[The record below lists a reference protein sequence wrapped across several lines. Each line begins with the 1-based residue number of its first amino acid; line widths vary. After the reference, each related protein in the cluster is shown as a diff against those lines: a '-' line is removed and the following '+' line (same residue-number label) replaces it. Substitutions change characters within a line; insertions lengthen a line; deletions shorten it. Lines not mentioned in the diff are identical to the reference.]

1 MMNLLEFLG
10 NWDLKTQID
19 VETNKEIVYSGLI
32 ADLGDETAGKY
43 WVVEGSVTCKPD
55 SILILVEHEDE
66 VNKKLEEENLI

>member
-1 MMNLLEFLG
+1 MNLLEFLW

-43 WVVEGSVTCKPD
+43 WVVERAVTCKTN
-55 SILILVEHEDE
+55 SILILVEHENE
-66 VNKKLEEENLI
+66 VNKKTRRRE